1 MRFTW
6 DPKKAASNLAKHRVS
21 FLEAVSVFGD
31 ELADTIA
38 DPDHSIGEAR
48 FLTLGMSSSG
58 RLLAVAHTEEE
69 DTVRIISARLAT
81 KRERS
86 NYEI

>member
-1 MRFTW
+1 MRFAW
-6 DPKKAASNLAKHRVS
+6 DTKKAASNLAKHGVS

-31 ELADTIA
+31 ELANSIA

-48 FLTLGMSSSG
+48 FLTLGTSSSG

-69 DTVRIISARLAT
+69 DIVRIISARLAT

-86 NYEI
+86 NYET